1 LALALLSPYDKTGL
15 IEFARVIQAAGYDL
29 VSTGGT
35 HAALDGAGLPV
46 KQVAEIT
53 GSPEILDGRVKTLH
67 PVIHGGLLARR
78 SNPDHVAQL
87 KEHDIHPIDIVVGN
101 LYPFRE
107 TISKPDVT
115 LLDALENIDIGGP
128 TMVRAAAKNHPD
140 VVIVVDPADY
150 KRIGAMLTN
159 GGVPQDERRRL
170 AAKAFQH
177 VALYDTAI
185 AGYLRDT
192 PTENEDEQAAQ
203 RFPGEFTA
211 GFKLG
216 GVLRYGENPHQP
228 GALYSR
234 DGGGG
239 GGIASAE
246 LLHGRAM
253 SYINYL
259 DADAAWTS
267 VAMLPSTAVSVVKHA
282 NTCGLAMHEN
292 QTEAYKRAFAG
303 DTVSAYGG
311 IVGFNTTVT
320 EETAEAMRPVFYE
333 VVAAPDYEPAA
344 LKILKRKSK
353 NLRLLKVKPVNGPD
367 LGLHT
372 VSGGLLV
379 QVADRADDD
388 FSSWNVVTKRQPT
401 DEERA
406 DLEFAWHAC
415 RLIKSNAIVLVK
427 DRAIVGMGAGQPNR
441 VNSAFLAVRAAG
453 EAAPGSVLSSDAFF
467 PFPDTLELA
476 AEAGVMAAISPAGSI
491 RDEEVIAAADRLGMA
506 VIMTGSRHF
515 LH

>member
-1 LALALLSPYDKTGL
+1 MAFALLSVYDKTGL
-15 IEFARVIQAAGYDL
+15 VEFARVIQASGYDL

-35 HAALDGAGLPV
+35 HAELAGAGLPV
-46 KQVAEIT
+46 KQVADVT

-67 PVIHGGLLARR
+67 PMIHGGLLARR

-87 KEHDIHPIDIVVGN
+87 KEHEIQQVDIVVGN

-107 TISKPDVT
+107 TISKPGVT
-115 LLDALENIDIGGP
+115 LEDALENIDIGGP

-140 VVIVVDPADY
+140 VVIVVDSADY
-150 KRIGAMLTN
+150 ERVGAMLAN
-159 GGVPQDERRRL
+159 GGVSAEERRRL

-177 VALYDTAI
+177 VALYDTAV

-192 PTENEDEQAAQ
+192 LAEDAPAGL
-203 RFPGEFTA
+203 FPDELTV
-211 GFKLG
+211 GFKLD

-228 GALYSR
+228 GALYSADR
-234 DGGGG
+234 ADG
-239 GGIASAE
+239 GGIASAD

-267 VAMLPSTAVSVVKHA
+267 VVMLPSTAVSVVKHA
-282 NTCGLAMHEN
+282 NTCGLAMHED
-292 QTEAYKRAFAG
+292 QTEAYRRAFAG
-303 DTVSAYGG
+303 DSVSAYGG
-311 IVGFNTTVT
+311 IVGFNSTVT
-320 EETAEAMRPVFYE
+320 AETAEAMRPVFYE
-333 VVAAPDYEPAA
+333 VVAAPDYDPEA

-353 NLRLLKVKPVNGPD
+353 NLRLLKVAPVADHGVA
-367 LGLHT
+367 LHT

-388 FSSWNVVTKRQPT
+388 LKSWNVVTTRQPT
-401 DEERA
+401 EEERA
-406 DLEFAWHAC
+406 DLAFAWHAG

-441 VNSAFLAVRAAG
+441 VNSAFLAIRAAG
-453 EAAPGSVLSSDAFF
+453 DAALGSVLSSDAFF

-476 AEAGVMAAISPAGSI
+476 AEAGVLAAISPAGSI
-491 RDEEVIAAADRLGMA
+491 RDDEVIEAANRLGMA
-506 VIMTGSRHF
+506 VIMTGNRHF